1 MFEELREKCE
11 SNKVNVDGLATL
23 TAQITKEIKRIK
35 EKLKEVDKFD
45 VKAGE
50 MQETWELVV

>member
-50 MQETWELVV
+50 MQET